1 MPNILGL
8 EEVIILSS
16 QHTGMLL
23 VAASAAGFATLAIFI
38 KFAYAAGA
46 NIITILAGR
55 FVLAAI
61 CLALILKWRGIPLA
75 VDKKLLRDLSLM
87 GGLGYGS
94 MSLLFALAV
103 KYLPASLAAMLLYT
117 YPAIVSLL
125 SFGLGDEQ
133 YTWPKGAALTICFSG
148 LFLVLGVSFE
158 NASLLGFA
166 FGLGAAAVYSVYI
179 VVGNRRLKQVDAM
192 VTTTYVCASA
202 ALVFVLA
209 GLLTGSFTWSLSYQG
224 WLAIIGIAL
233 IPTIVG
239 IMGFFAGMS
248 RIGATSASIIST
260 TEPVITVL
268 LSVILLNEKITPLQI
283 GGGVLIL
290 GGILI
295 LQLWAEK
302 SKCTQ
307 AVEQQ

>member
-1 MPNILGL
+1 M
-8 EEVIILSS
+8 SS
-16 QHTGMLL
+16 QYIGMLL
-23 VAASAAGFATLAIFI
+23 VAASATGFATLAIFI

-46 NIITILAGR
+46 NINTILAGR
-55 FVLAAI
+55 FVLASI
-61 CLALILKWRGIPLA
+61 CLALILKWRGIPLV
-75 VDKKLLRDLSLM
+75 VDKGLMRDLSLM

-117 YPAIVSLL
+117 YPAIVCLL

-133 YTWPKGAALTICFSG
+133 YTWSKGAALAICFSG

-158 NASLLGFA
+158 NISLLGLA
-166 FGLGAAAVYSVYI
+166 SGLTAAVFYSVYI
-179 VVGNRRLKQVDAM
+179 VIGNRRLKQVDSM
-192 VTTTYVCASA
+192 VTTVYVCASA
-202 ALVFVLA
+202 AVVFLVTGLA
-209 GLLTGSFTWSLSYQG
+209 SGSLIWNLPYQG

-233 IPTIVG
+233 LPTIVG

-248 RIGATSASIIST
+248 RIGASSASIIST
-260 TEPVITVL
+260 AEPVITVL

-283 GGGVLIL
+283 GGGILIL
-290 GGILI
+290 SGILI
-295 LQLWAEK
+295 LQLWAGK
-302 SKCTQ
+302 SKCSQ